1 MGENDRKQKSIRRAA
16 LAVAMITNFTSPFSA
31 TALNIAV
38 PHIGA
43 EFHASATSLSWIV
56 LSFLMVTALLAI
68 PFGRI
73 ADIRGRKNILRLGIL
88 LICVASFLNIFS
100 PNMPVFYLFRVIQ
113 GVGAAMIFATNT
125 AILVSAFPAER
136 RGSVLGISV
145 AAVFVG
151 SASGPVIGGLITHT
165 FGWRAIFI
173 AISAFALIAFIM
185 AMTRLP
191 KENKPVTKAKIN
203 YSSIVFYT
211 LSLGLLLCG
220 LVTLSQNIW
229 SYLILGAGIALIIL
243 FVRREARTEAPL
255 IEVRLFSKNLDF
267 SLANLA
273 ALFIFAAV
281 FAVVYLM
288 SLYLQLARGFTAD
301 VSGIILISQP
311 VVQIVLSPIAGRLSD
326 KRSPAAIATIGMA
339 CCAGA
344 LFMFAFMG
352 GQTPL
357 AYILA
362 ALLLTGFGV
371 GLFSSPNANV
381 VLGSVSKKDYSVATS
396 VQSTARTVGQ
406 VFGMAVL
413 TIIMN
418 AVIGN
423 VQIDHVAP
431 TAIIRDT
438 HISFLAFAAVC
449 IVGIFISLRRR
460 KDAGDGEAGL

>member
-1 MGENDRKQKSIRRAA
+1 MEENDRKQKSIQRAA

-43 EFHASATSLSWIV
+43 EFHAAATSLSWIV
-56 LSFLMVTALLAI
+56 LSFLMVTALLSI

-73 ADIRGRKNILRLGIL
+73 ADMRGRKTILRVGIL
-88 LICVASFLNIFS
+88 LVCVASFLNIFS
-100 PNMPVFYLFRVIQ
+100 PNMPVFYLFRVVQ
-113 GVGAAMIFATNT
+113 GIGAAMIYATNT
-125 AILVSAFPAER
+125 AILVSAFPPER
-136 RGSVLGISV
+136 RGSVLGTSV
-145 AAVFVG
+145 AAVFTG
-151 SASGPVIGGLITHT
+151 SASGPVIGGFITHT

-173 AISAFALIAFIM
+173 AISAFALIAFVM

-191 KENKPVTKAKIN
+191 KENKPETKAKLN
-203 YSSIVFYT
+203 YYSIVFYV

-229 SYLILGAGIALIIL
+229 SYIILGAGIVLIIL
-243 FVRREARTEAPL
+243 FVRHEARAEAPL

-267 SLANLA
+267 SMSNLA
-273 ALFIFAAV
+273 ALFNFAAV
-281 FAVVYLM
+281 FAIVYLM

-301 VSGIILISQP
+301 VSGMIMISQP

-326 KRSPAAIATIGMA
+326 KRPPAAIASIGMA

-344 LFMFAFMG
+344 LFMFAFLD

-413 TIIMN
+413 TIIIN

-431 TAIIRDT
+431 AAIIRDA
-438 HISFLAFAAVC
+438 HISFLVFAGVC
-449 IVGIFISLRRR
+449 IIGILISLRRR
-460 KDAGDGEAGL
+460 AKKEEVE

>member
-1 MGENDRKQKSIRRAA
+1 MDMEENDKKQKSIRRAT

-43 EFHASATSLSWIV
+43 EFHSAATSLSWIV

-73 ADIRGRKNILRLGIL
+73 ADIHGRKTILRVGIL
-88 LICVASFLNIFS
+88 LICVASILNIFS
-100 PNMPVFYLFRVIQ
+100 PNMPVFYLLRVVQ
-113 GVGAAMIFATNT
+113 GLGAAMIYATNT
-125 AILVSAFPAER
+125 AILVAAFPAER

-145 AAVFVG
+145 AAVFAG
-151 SASGPVIGGLITHT
+151 SASGPVIGGFITHAY
-165 FGWRAIFI
+165 GWRAIFI

-191 KENKPVTKAKIN
+191 KESKPETKAKLN
-203 YSSIVFYT
+203 YSSIVFFV
-211 LSLGLLLCG
+211 LSMGLLLYG
-220 LVTLSQNIW
+220 LVTFSQHIW
-229 SYLILGAGIALIIL
+229 SYFILAAGVVLVIL

-267 SLANLA
+267 SMSNLA
-273 ALFIFAAV
+273 AMFVFAAV
-281 FAVVYLM
+281 FAITYLM
-288 SLYLQLARGFTAD
+288 SIYLQLARGFTAD
-301 VSGIILISQP
+301 LSGIVMISQP

-326 KRSPAAIATIGMA
+326 RRSPATIASIGMA

-344 LFMFAFMG
+344 LFMFAFLD

-362 ALLLTGFGV
+362 GLLLTGLGV
-371 GLFSSPNANV
+371 GLFSSPNSNV
-381 VLGSVSKKDYSVATS
+381 VLGSVPKEDYSVATS

-413 TIIMN
+413 TIIIN

-423 VQIDHVAP
+423 TPIDHVAP
-431 TAIIRDT
+431 AAIIRDT
-438 HISFLAFAAVC
+438 HISFLVFAGVC
-449 IVGIFISLRRR
+449 IVGILISMRRR
-460 KDAGDGEAGL
+460 KKQGDA